1 MYGLDMLDT
10 WLYDDD
16 KVFDTLALNDTYK
29 SLRDKINTGYFEK
42 LIEKYFLDNTHA
54 SFVVMKPVMGLT
66 EARDKKTALKLEEYK
81 KSLSKDE
88 IERIVKETA
97 ELKKY
102 QSEPSTEEELAKI
115 PLYQEK
121 IFQKTLFLFTMMK
134 RSKRCQSNSPQY
146 IYKRH
151 FIQHT
156 CF

>member
-1 MYGLDMLDT
+1 MLDT

-29 SLRDKINTGYFEK
+29 SLRNKINTGYFEK

-97 ELKKY
+97 ELKNISRSHPQRKNWQRY
-102 QSEPSTEEELAKI
+102 LF
-115 PLYQEK
+115 YQEK

-134 RSKRCQSNSPQY
+134 RSKRC
-146 IYKRH
+146 
-151 FIQHT
+151 
-156 CF
+156 

>member
-1 MYGLDMLDT
+1 MLDT